1 MRLALLLALLLPAP
15 ALAQEGDSAGPRDP
29 GRTPVLVGVAATV
42 VPIAVGATVLA
53 ATDNDAL
60 GFYTMYGG
68 AILGPSIGNW
78 SAGLV
83 GRGFSGLLIRTGIAA
98 AAVMGP
104 FVVCPGLD
112 ECSDAAQ
119 AGALAVFVVGNA
131 ALLAHAAWDLGTLP
145 KRARSRAASVS
156 VAPTWDPVAR
166 GPGLRLRVGF

>member
-1 MRLALLLALLLPAP
+1 VRLALLAALLLPSP
-15 ALAQEGDSAGPRDP
+15 ALAQEGDPTRTRDP

-53 ATDNDAL
+53 ATDDAL

-68 AILGPSIGNW
+68 AILGPAIGDW

-83 GRGFSGLLIRTGIAA
+83 GRGFSGLAIRTGIAA
-98 AAVMGP
+98 ATLMGP

-112 ECSDAAQ
+112 ECSEAAQ
-119 AGALAVFVVGNA
+119 AGAIAVFIAGNV

-145 KRARSRAASVS
+145 KRARSRAATVSVS
-156 VAPTWDPVAR
+156 PTWDPVAR
-166 GPGLRLRVGF
+166 GPGVSLRIGF